1 MQGACSSAFQNAPQS
16 HRMGQLPRNRA
27 MQAPINP
34 SDINTV
40 QGKYPLQPQLPG
52 GVPGHEGVGRVE
64 VVGSAVSVVWSAA
77 AGQVHR
83 CLNSSGVCI
92 RSEIAP
98 FNNIQQRAAVRR
110 YAVCRQGI
118 WLCR

>member
-1 MQGACSSAFQNAPQS
+1 
-16 HRMGQLPRNRA
+16 MGQLPRNRA

-83 CLNSSGVCI
+83 CLI